1 MNLVVGHTPDR
12 AVLLGAL
19 AGSAICMLVGVIS
32 FLDIVHR
39 HGSVMGDIFV
49 AGFGFLSLL
58 YGLFVVIV
66 VGLHWAR

>member
-1 MNLVVGHTPDR
+1 
-12 AVLLGAL
+12 
-19 AGSAICMLVGVIS
+19 MLVGVIS